1 MSRLD
6 PRKLHVTFAPRV
18 SPQGPVVPRAYTLTH
33 SDSTGDLF
41 LTVGPAFDRR
51 QIAGW
56 YTRLLRDEVLAEWRI
71 EDPARLDVHC
81 HVSGGLALG
90 PARWRFGIFRSHLP
104 TVIEAF
110 RYGDRGLFV
119 AHPELDEATV
129 WVRFHSSRAR
139 YEISEEWGRLR
150 DYRGGIEPT

>member
-6 PRKLHVTFAPRV
+6 PGKLHVTFAPGV
-18 SPQGPVVPRAYTLTH
+18 SPQGPVTPRAYTLTH

-41 LTVGPAFDRR
+41 LTVGPTFDRR
-51 QIAGW
+51 QTAGW

-71 EDPARLDVHC
+71 EDAARLDVHC

-90 PARWRFGIFRSHLP
+90 PAGWRFGIFRSHLP
-104 TVIEAF
+104 MVIEAF

-119 AHPELDEATV
+119 VCPELDEATV
-129 WVRFHSSRAR
+129 WVRFHSAR
-139 YEISEEWGRLR
+139 TRYDLSEEWGRLR
-150 DYRGGIEPT
+150 DYRGAIEPG